1 MKKFF
6 RFILSLFCIIFLVSC
21 GNLEIKQ
28 EENPNLPKHKV
39 EVSVKCDENLFFSK
53 YDVDVYL
60 DGEKITNIKHGEN
73 YVDIIEMTEGKHSL
87 VFAKQNSSSIEG
99 KVDFLIRED
108 TKLSYVIYCKSDK
121 IKVKEIVTEN
131 ESTETKETNNSSE
144 ERKETESSENKN
156 EKLESIFPKENARRA
171 VVVAFTNGYSTDVFN
186 KDGNTYD
193 LKKFHSYAEVPEFNL
208 KIEKDGEW
216 TAKDE
221 KTWHVDN
228 IELKSAT
235 KTYIKATLDVTFDGN
250 NYIISNISGLM
261 GAKHISDDKKMDI
274 SDLAQGDCPYLIVT
288 PELIREDRNPEDF
301 KELDENKIASD
312 ARKIFQAYGKSIF
325 PYGFKCHWVIGK
337 IAEEVSRDGS
347 CFLKVEVTIKNE
359 YGAKRKAIAEGTV
372 KDGKIIYF
380 HIH

>member
-1 MKKFF
+1 MKKYFNISLILFF
-6 RFILSLFCIIFLVSC
+6 VLFIVSC
-21 GNLEIKQ
+21 SNKVAKKDED
-28 EENPNLPKHKV
+28 PNLPKFKV
-39 EVSVKCDENLFFSK
+39 ELSIKCDGNLFFSK
-53 YDVDVYL
+53 YDVNFYID
-60 DGEKITNIKHGEN
+60 DEKVSSIKHGEN
-73 YVDIIEMTEGKHSL
+73 YVDILELTEGKHAL
-87 VFAKQNSSSIEG
+87 VFKNKDDKSVEG
-99 KVDFLIRED
+99 KVEFLIKED
-108 TKLSYVIYCKSDK
+108 TKLSYQIHCSSDK
-121 IKVKEIVTEN
+121 VSIKEILDEKKEDKSKERNKEN
-131 ESTETKETNNSSE
+131 EDNKESDISEKNS
-144 ERKETESSENKN
+144 ES
-156 EKLESIFPKENARRA
+156 LEATFPKENAKRVI
-171 VVVAFTNGYSTDVFN
+171 VVSLTNAYSSDVFK

-193 LKKFHSYAEVPEFNL
+193 LKKFHSYSEVSEFNL

-274 SDLAQGDCPYLIVT
+274 SDLAQGDCPYLTVT
-288 PELIREDRNPEDF
+288 PELIKEDRNPEDF

-372 KDGKIIYF
+372 KDGKIIDF